1 MKNNYDN
8 YIKTYVKNSE
18 KYRNEKHKQIVIK
31 LIVLIMDLVFIYLL
45 LKITDI
51 YSMNKI
57 IEQLILIILFI
68 VLFILMTSL
77 DKKKNYQNFFLKSK
91 KTNIS
96 LYHLYNF
103 ILISGII
110 FDNKSRN
117 HVNLLKSIFIF
128 FLGFY
133 FDNIF
138 TNQRLNENG
147 LINISIFSFAIIL
160 VIYLTIEII
169 NLIFNNSKLKYECL
183 LDEIMEYEINYQNK
197 KLINKLMSLFI

>member
-18 KYRNEKHKQIVIK
+18 KYKIEKHKQIVIK

-45 LKITDI
+45 LKITNI
-51 YSMNKI
+51 CSMNKI
-57 IEQLILIILFI
+57 IEQLILIILSI
-68 VLFILMTSL
+68 VLFILMASL
-77 DKKKNYQNFFLKSK
+77 DKKKNYQNFFLKNK
-91 KTNIS
+91 ETNIN

>member
-91 KTNIS
+91 KTNIN

-183 LDEIMEYEINYQNK
+183 LDEIMEYEINYQSK

>member
-77 DKKKNYQNFFLKSK
+77 DKKKNYQNFFLTCQSSK
-91 KTNIS
+91 
-96 LYHLYNF
+96 
-103 ILISGII
+103 
-110 FDNKSRN
+110 
-117 HVNLLKSIFIF
+117 
-128 FLGFY
+128 
-133 FDNIF
+133 
-138 TNQRLNENG
+138 
-147 LINISIFSFAIIL
+147 INIYIL
-160 VIYLTIEII
+160 LRI
-169 NLIFNNSKLKYECL
+169 
-183 LDEIMEYEINYQNK
+183 
-197 KLINKLMSLFI
+197 LF

>member
-57 IEQLILIILFI
+57 IEQLILIILSI
-68 VLFILMTSL
+68 VLFILMASL

>member
-18 KYRNEKHKQIVIK
+18 KYKIEKHKQIVIK

-51 YSMNKI
+51 CSMNKI
-57 IEQLILIILFI
+57 IEQLILIILSI
-68 VLFILMTSL
+68 VLFILMASL

-91 KTNIS
+91 ETNIN

-110 FDNKSRN
+110 FDNKSC
-117 HVNLLKSIFIF
+117 HHISLLKSIFIF

-183 LDEIMEYEINYQNK
+183 LDEIMEYEINYQSK
-197 KLINKLMSLFI
+197 KLINKLISLFI

>member
-18 KYRNEKHKQIVIK
+18 KYKIEKHKQIVIK

-51 YSMNKI
+51 CSMNKI
-57 IEQLILIILFI
+57 IEQLILIILSI
-68 VLFILMTSL
+68 VLFILMASL
-77 DKKKNYQNFFLKSK
+77 DKKKNYQNFFLKNK
-91 KTNIS
+91 ETNIN

-110 FDNKSRN
+110 FDNKSCN
-117 HVNLLKSIFIF
+117 HVSLLKSIFIF

-183 LDEIMEYEINYQNK
+183 LDEIMEYEINYQSK
-197 KLINKLMSLFI
+197 KLINKLISLFI

>member
-18 KYRNEKHKQIVIK
+18 KYKIEKHKQIVIK

-51 YSMNKI
+51 CSMNKI
-57 IEQLILIILFI
+57 IEQLILIILSI
-68 VLFILMTSL
+68 VLFILMASL

-91 KTNIS
+91 ETTIN

-110 FDNKSRN
+110 FDNKSC
-117 HVNLLKSIFIF
+117 HHISLLKSIFIF

-183 LDEIMEYEINYQNK
+183 LDEIMEYEINYQSK
-197 KLINKLMSLFI
+197 KLINKLISLFI

>member
-18 KYRNEKHKQIVIK
+18 KYKIEKHKQIVIK